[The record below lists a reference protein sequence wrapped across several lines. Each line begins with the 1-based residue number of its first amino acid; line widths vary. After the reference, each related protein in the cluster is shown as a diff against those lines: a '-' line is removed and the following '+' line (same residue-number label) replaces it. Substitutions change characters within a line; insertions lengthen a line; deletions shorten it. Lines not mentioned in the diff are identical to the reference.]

1 MGKINLPKDNEK
13 IKLNLEIDK
22 IKKVI
27 KRQKIIMFVALIFL
41 VLFFAISFLINS
53 LELYIIACVVSIG
66 ITFYRMFF
74 YNRWLIFLKMLIKN
88 PSNYKIIQMKLKNTL
103 NEPSK
108 CDLEISYYSE
118 KTKKICTK
126 DFNLNLE
133 FEFQPNTRSIQDIAV
148 RVDDYTVHIIAQ
160 DLSQA
165 INNIASIVI
174 DEKYFQK
181 DIDTTKFVG
190 KYALR
195 KGRSEAS
202 RKQ

>member
-1 MGKINLPKDNEK
+1 MVSMGKINLPKDNEK

-27 KRQKIIMFVALIFL
+27 KRQKITMFVALIFL
-41 VLFFAISFLINS
+41 VLFFVISFLINS
-53 LELYIIACVVSIG
+53 IELYVIACVVSIW

-74 YNRWLIFLKMLIKN
+74 YNRWLIFFKMLIKN

-103 NEPSK
+103 NKPSK

-160 DLSQA
+160 DLSQS

-181 DIDTTKFVG
+181 DIDTTKFNEVRE
-190 KYALR
+190 KN
-195 KGRSEAS
+195 
-202 RKQ
+202 

>member
-1 MGKINLPKDNEK
+1 MGEINLPKDNEK

-53 LELYIIACVVSIG
+53 LELYVIACVVSIG

-133 FEFQPNTRSIQDIAV
+133 FEFQPNARSIQDIAV

>member
-53 LELYIIACVVSIG
+53 LELYVIACVVFIG

-74 YNRWLIFLKMLIKN
+74 YNRWLNFLKMLIKN
-88 PSNYKIIQMKLKNTL
+88 PSNYKIIQMELKNTL

-108 CDLEISYYSE
+108 CDLGISYYSE

-202 RKQ
+202 RK